1 MRRRLRPAAG
11 RLFPVYAAIV
21 LVCSGCGAAGRHGT
35 ALESSSFALSGSP
48 QESARSGTRH
58 AKSVSGGT
66 ASAGTGG
73 ASAPGQQP
81 AAGSPVT
88 GSNHRAVP
96 LARMLGQMIVTR
108 LSGAM
113 PSPALLRR
121 IRLGQVGGV
130 ILFSE
135 SFAGGPSTARAA
147 VSMLQQ
153 AASAGGNP
161 PLLVM
166 TDQEGGEVRRL
177 QWAPPRRAAAQMTS
191 AALAQ
196 SEGEAT
202 GRALRSVGINLDL
215 APVADVVHVAGSFLG
230 TRSFGTTSTQ
240 VTERAC
246 SFAAGLARDRVGY
259 TLKHF
264 PGLGWASASTD
275 LRPVV
280 IDLPA
285 ATLRA
290 DYEPYLACGSNPD
303 GIVMVSNAVYPRL
316 ASGDAPAVLASSTY
330 TREMRIATDR
340 SPVTISDDLQ
350 AGALADQPNVPVRAA
365 RAGLDMLLFA
375 QTEAASQEAYETL
388 LASVRAGGIRQ
399 ARVKAAYEA
408 ILGFKAQ
415 VAGDG
420 AG

>member
-1 MRRRLRPAAG
+1 MRRRIRRRG
-11 RLFPVYAAIV
+11 IRLLPTCLTLALACV
-21 LVCSGCGAAGRHGT
+21 GCGAGSRHGT
-35 ALESSSFALSGSP
+35 ALGSSSFALSGSP
-48 QESARSGTRH
+48 QKLGHSRAQHANSA
-58 AKSVSGGT
+58 SGGT
-66 ASAGTGG
+66 SSAGTGG
-73 ASAPGQQP
+73 ASAPGRQSATGSP
-81 AAGSPVT
+81 AA

-96 LARMLGQMIVTR
+96 LGRMLGQMIVTR
-108 LSGAM
+108 LSGSM

-135 SFAGGPSTARAA
+135 SLAGGPSAARAA
-147 VSMLQQ
+147 ISALQQ
-153 AASAGGNP
+153 AARASGNP

-191 AALAQ
+191 AALTQ
-196 SEGEAT
+196 NEGEAT
-202 GRALRSVGINLDL
+202 GRALRSVGVNLDL
-215 APVADVVHVAGSFLG
+215 APVADVVHIAGSFLG
-230 TRSFGTTSTQ
+230 TRSFGATSTQ

-246 SFAAGLARDRVGY
+246 SFAAGLARDGVGY

-275 LRPVV
+275 VQPVV

-285 ATLRA
+285 AALRA

-303 GIVMVSNAVYPRL
+303 GIVMVSNAIYPHL
-316 ASGDAPAVLASSTY
+316 ASGDAPAVLASQTY

-350 AGALADQPNVPVRAA
+350 AGALADQPNVPERAV

-388 LASVRAGGIRQ
+388 LADVRAGGIRP
-399 ARVKAAYEA
+399 ARIKAAYGA
-408 ILGFKAQ
+408 ILGFKAE
-415 VAGDG
+415 VAGNG
-420 AG
+420 AK